1 MQKIEYR
8 AVNWKATGRNL
19 QNLRLNNYNLRKYVC
34 SQLNSGKSN
43 CDGDCENCNLDMDNH
58 ISQGELARVFYLD
71 NESRVVNWEKGR
83 ARPTVS
89 DLLYYADICR
99 IPLEQVL
106 VFETPASDKKDKK
119 E

>member
-1 MQKIEYR
+1 MEKIEYR

-43 CDGDCENCNLDMDNH
+43 CDGNCENCNLDMDNH

-71 NESRVVNWEKGR
+71 SESRIVNWEKGR
-83 ARPTVS
+83 ARPTIS

-106 VFETPASDKKDKK
+106 VFETPASKEKAKK

>member
-34 SQLNSGKSN
+34 WCLKNGDN
-43 CDGDCENCNLDMDNH
+43 CDGNCDGCRLEMDNH
-58 ISQGELARVFYLD
+58 ISQSELARVFYLD
-71 NESRVVNWEKGR
+71 SESRIVNWEKGR
-83 ARPTVS
+83 ARPTIS
-89 DLLYYADICR
+89 DLLYYAEICR

-106 VFETPASDKKDKK
+106 VFENSDGKNNINK
-119 E
+119 